1 MVDACPPFDWNI
13 TAASINL
20 INNRNNKDAEH
31 SMYTYHCKIILS
43 CRQHYGRDN
52 DQ

>member
-20 INNRNNKDAEH
+20 INNRN
-31 SMYTYHCKIILS
+31 SMKMQSIACIHIIARLF
-43 CRQHYGRDN
+43 
-52 DQ
+52 